1 MANKPQLVIFGEVLF
16 DCFPDGRSVLGGAPF
31 NVAWHCQ
38 AFGLQPLLISRVGN
52 DQQGEQIKAAMD
64 DWNMSGRGLQT
75 DDQYPTGRVQIAFNQ
90 GEPEYQIVENSAWDF
105 ITTDELPSLSG
116 EMMLYHGSLAL
127 RSQTSATSLA
137 HLKQNPGVS
146 VFVDINLR
154 NPWWNQQQVKQLIA
168 DAQILKLNEAELE
181 LLGTETTE
189 LENVIQSRL
198 AEYHLDWLIM
208 TRGEQGVIACDAA
221 QHIYTAKPERADRV
235 VDTVGA
241 GDSFS
246 SVLLLGQ
253 YLQWPIQITLQR
265 AQQFASAIVGIQG
278 ATINDK
284 NFYQTFINEW
294 NLPI

>member
-52 DQQGEQIKAAMD
+52 DQPGEQIKAAMD

-105 ITTDELPSLSG
+105 IATDELPSLSA

-127 RSQTSATSLA
+127 RSQTSATALA
-137 HLKQNPGVS
+137 HLKQNSDVS

-154 NPWWNQQQVKQLIA
+154 NPWWNQQQIKQLIA

-189 LENVIQSRL
+189 LENAIQSRL

-208 TRGEQGVIACDAA
+208 TRGEQGVMACDTAR
-221 QHIYTAKPERADRV
+221 HIYTAKPERADRV